1 MDESYDVFSEESWR
15 SFDEPDSG
23 EHLRFLEAVERG
35 DAETAENFLKPGNID
50 VNRCV
55 SRGYIHFSALHL
67 AALQDDYKMVQ
78 ILQHYGAKPLAR
90 IPIPKSIGEGILQS
104 RIRIA
109 LCRAHASP
117 AYILFYSDDPIRTI
131 FNLCCELK
139 EVLDSKG
146 IRNTCRE
153 TFEHLIGKCR
163 NLSCKMLDYCFT
175 SNEVDTLLRGKIL
188 TTEDDTCCCRHRK
201 EKIIYRTVEMAIHAE
216 QKEFI
221 SHNYCQTL
229 LQREWLH
236 GQPSWSKKA
245 SKLPIVYYLY
255 AFFVLGVFQLPLG
268 LAYMFT
274 PVCHLWRFFCGPKS
288 KFLMHAISQSFFLT
302 LILLYDMMVSDI
314 PNAKERTEMTL
325 LPMLVI
331 IWGLGLFIQEM
342 ADAYRAGFLAHFA
355 FFVNVLDLLT
365 TFILVTVFTARCS
378 WSDSLSTL
386 TSVFLSSFSAFAVVI
401 AGLRFMQNFFL
412 TEFIG
417 PMLMH
422 FANMFRD
429 VLRFLLIF
437 AFVCSAF
444 VFGMHYLYNDAS
456 DETAFAKIESA
467 IAALMGTVFG
477 NTLGTSALAIDLN
490 INTTSIDEVK
500 SSSAFFSRMGFLL
513 YSAFCLLCVIV
524 LVNLLLQLC
533 QIHMPDCRKQWISNG
548 NSKERRCGCI
558 TSEHQHL
565 HRH

>member
-245 SKLPIVYYLY
+245 SKLPIVYYL
-255 AFFVLGVFQLPLG
+255 
-268 LAYMFT
+268 
-274 PVCHLWRFFCGPKS
+274 
-288 KFLMHAISQSFFLT
+288 
-302 LILLYDMMVSDI
+302 
-314 PNAKERTEMTL
+314 
-325 LPMLVI
+325 
-331 IWGLGLFIQEM
+331 
-342 ADAYRAGFLAHFA
+342 
-355 FFVNVLDLLT
+355 
-365 TFILVTVFTARCS
+365 
-378 WSDSLSTL
+378 
-386 TSVFLSSFSAFAVVI
+386 
-401 AGLRFMQNFFL
+401 
-412 TEFIG
+412 
-417 PMLMH
+417 
-422 FANMFRD
+422 
-429 VLRFLLIF
+429 
-437 AFVCSAF
+437 
-444 VFGMHYLYNDAS
+444 
-456 DETAFAKIESA
+456 IESA